1 MTKPIVATLTKT
13 VGAYPKGA
21 ELGFD
26 SEAKAAKELGE
37 GSFRIDRYQDGTL
50 VEELKSSR
58 SSDAK
63 ADKKD

>member
-1 MTKPIVATLTKT
+1 MTKPIVATLTKA

-26 SEAKAAKELGE
+26 SEAKATRELGE
-37 GSFRIDRYQDGTL
+37 GSFRIDRYQSGE
-50 VEELKSSR
+50 VYEEPKASR